1 MKNKLR
7 LDTGAI
13 LLLLLVCC
21 AALAVPVAL
30 YAPQWLLA
38 PVVVLAAAILLM
50 VANRRRLRT
59 FIAQNLG
66 GNVFGGSK
74 VQYSLTQLPI
84 PVLLLSGHT
93 VLWYNACFKEQVL
106 AGRDSVMAPVSQ
118 LLPGL
123 DLAVCARPHGQDITA
138 NGFRFTAYTSPSP
151 TSNRSEERRVGKECR
166 SRWSPYH

>member
-93 VLWYNACFKEQVL
+93 
-106 AGRDSVMAPVSQ
+106 G
-118 LLPGL
+118 
-123 DLAVCARPHGQDITA
+123 
-138 NGFRFTAYTSPSP
+138 
-151 TSNRSEERRVGKECR
+151 
-166 SRWSPYH
+166 